1 MAIYDYP
8 HLLSV
13 DVHTGKYKILK
24 QILAKDV
31 WDISVIDG
39 HKITDKKELHAK
51 LAKDLS
57 FPTYY
62 GNNLDAL
69 YDVLVSEKE
78 STVIKIINPY
88 ALQRKLGKKY
98 IEGFFAAI
106 SDASDENPRV
116 VLILSSK

>member
-1 MAIYDYP
+1 MRKIAIA
-8 HLLSV
+8 
-13 DVHTGKYKILK
+13 ILTAVFVLFPSL
-24 QILAKDV
+24 ISAAG
-31 WDISVIDG
+31 ISVIDG

-78 STVIKIINPY
+78 SMVIKIINPY